1 MNLQYMKLQIL
12 AIGLIVLAGYLGGV
26 LAKKLKVGEVIGQML
41 GGVVVGP
48 HLLKA
53 LLGCWATPQELPSI
67 LLGLYNFIHTD
78 GFHSYESV
86 IESFHFF
93 VFLFLGLIAFS
104 LGEELHLDRLK
115 EVGFSAVTIC
125 LVQGVFTFVALSV
138 PFYFFFGFSLINS
151 LIIGSIGIATA
162 PALTFILM
170 RKLRIEGRL
179 KNLLANVVVLDDL
192 MEVVFFSVF
201 LGVAVYIQL
210 GKEVSFLALGKH
222 LLLELGLALL
232 LGLIIFVLIF
242 FFLRGKDAQDEAKD
256 SKEERFLST
265 FLSDH
270 PTPSVEVLL
279 FIIGVVSVG
288 IAFSIH
294 LNLPFLITAIFAGFL
309 VANLHYHAI
318 FDSLKIDNVM
328 PIFNLLFFAIIGASI
343 QLEAFSW
350 ATIGLSL
357 SYVMLR
363 SVGKLLGNHLGAKY
377 TRQDPMIVAFFP
389 KLMLPQAGMA
399 AVETILVA
407 TVLAGSGGQAIFNI
421 IIPALVFFEVGGA
434 LLSERT
440 LIKWKNWTIGERDAV
455 CQTTDNPPKSL
466 SQLMTVTHLCLK
478 ADTQSEVLT
487 RGLDSLRRQKI
498 VRDDNCQEILSSL
511 LAREKLSST
520 YMGKRVAIPHCRLEE
535 LDQSYLVK
543 IELEEAVIW
552 DKKQNLVEQVF
563 LLLTGAREP
572 KQHLQAIRAI
582 ASGIARTAANNKE

>member
-26 LAKKLKVGEVIGQML
+26 LAKKLKIGEVIGQML
-41 GGVVVGP
+41 GGVLVGP

-53 LLGCWATPQELPSI
+53 VLAYFGDAQNLPALLQGVHH
-67 LLGLYNFIHTD
+67 FVHTD
-78 GFHSYESV
+78 GFHSYESI

-93 VFLFLGLIAFS
+93 VFMFLGLIAFS

-125 LVQGVFTFVALSV
+125 LVQGVITFVALSV
-138 PFYFFFGFSLINS
+138 PFYFFFDFSLINS

-170 RKLRIEGRL
+170 RKLRVEGKL

-192 MEVVFFSVF
+192 MEVIFFSIF
-201 LGVAVYIQL
+201 LGIAVYLQM
-210 GKEVSFLALGKH
+210 GKEVSFLALGEH
-222 LLLELGLALL
+222 LLIEIFLALL

-242 FFLRGKDAQDEAKD
+242 IFLRGRTSSDETKSDKDD
-256 SKEERFLST
+256 RFLST

-288 IAFSIH
+288 IALSIH
-294 LNLPFLITAIFAGFL
+294 LDLPFLITAIFAGFL

-343 QLEAFSW
+343 QLESFSW
-350 ATIGLSL
+350 ATIGFSL
-357 SYVMLR
+357 SYVVLR
-363 SVGKLLGNHLGAKY
+363 SAGKLVGNHLGTKY
-377 TRQDPMIVAFFP
+377 TGQDPMIVAFFP

-407 TVLAGSGGQAIFNI
+407 TVLADSGGDTIFNI
-421 IIPALVFFEVGGA
+421 IIPALVIFEVGGA

-440 LIKWKNWTIGERDAV
+440 LIKWKNWTIGEKDAY
-455 CQTTDNPPKSL
+455 CQ
-466 SQLMTVTHLCLK
+466 
-478 ADTQSEVLT
+478 
-487 RGLDSLRRQKI
+487 
-498 VRDDNCQEILSSL
+498 SS
-511 LAREKLSST
+511 A
-520 YMGKRVAIPHCRLEE
+520 
-535 LDQSYLVK
+535 
-543 IELEEAVIW
+543 
-552 DKKQNLVEQVF
+552 KQNCKLDFFE
-563 LLLTGAREP
+563 
-572 KQHLQAIRAI
+572 
-582 ASGIARTAANNKE
+582 

>member
-26 LAKKLKVGEVIGQML
+26 LAKKLKIGEVIGQML
-41 GGVVVGP
+41 GGVLVGP

-53 LLGCWATPQELPSI
+53 VLACFGQEQELPAM
-67 LLGLYNFIHTD
+67 LDGLYHFIHTD
-78 GFHSYESV
+78 GFHSYEAI

-93 VFLFLGLIAFS
+93 VFMFLGLIAFS

-125 LVQGVFTFVALSV
+125 LVQGVITFVVLSV
-138 PFYFFFGFSLINS
+138 PFYYLFDFSLINS

-170 RKLRIEGRL
+170 RKLRVEGKL

-192 MEVVFFSVF
+192 MEVIFFSIF
-201 LGVAVYIQL
+201 LGIAVYLQM
-210 GKEVSFLALGKH
+210 GKEVSFLALGQH
-222 LLLELGLALL
+222 LLIEIFLALL

-242 FFLRGKDAQDEAKD
+242 IFLRGRSSSDESKTAKD
-256 SKEERFLST
+256 DRFLST

-288 IAFSIH
+288 IAVSIH
-294 LNLPFLITAIFAGFL
+294 LDLPFLITAIFAGFL

-343 QLEAFSW
+343 QLETFSW

-357 SYVMLR
+357 SYVVLR
-363 SVGKLLGNHLGAKY
+363 SAGKLVGNHLGTKY
-377 TRQDPMIVAFFP
+377 TGQDPMIVAFFP

-407 TVLAGSGGQAIFNI
+407 TVLAGSGGETIFNI
-421 IIPALVFFEVGGA
+421 IIPALVIFEVGGA

-440 LIKWKNWTIGERDAV
+440 LIKWKNWTIGEKEV
-455 CQTTDNPPKSL
+455 CCQTTAKSFSEL
-466 SQLMTVTHLCLK
+466 EELLQKREIFLQTNSRQ
-478 ADTQSEVLT
+478 EVLAS
-487 RGLDSLRRQKI
+487 GLDCLRSERV
-498 VRDDNCQEILSSL
+498 VRDDNYQEILASL

-520 YMGKRVAIPHCRLEE
+520 YMDKGVAVPHCRLEE
-535 LDQSYLVK
+535 LDQPYLVK
-543 IELEEAVIW
+543 INLAEATIW
-552 DKKQNLVEQVF
+552 DKQQNKVKQVF
-563 LLLTGAREP
+563 LILTGAKDP
-572 KQHLQAIRAI
+572 KQHLRAIRAV
-582 ASGIARTAANNKE
+582 AHSLQNKE

>member
-26 LAKKLKVGEVIGQML
+26 LAKKLKIGEVIGQML
-41 GGVVVGP
+41 GGVLVGP

-53 LLGCWATPQELPSI
+53 VLACFGQEQELPAM
-67 LLGLYNFIHTD
+67 LDGLYHFIHTD
-78 GFHSYESV
+78 GFHSYEAI

-93 VFLFLGLIAFS
+93 VFMFLGLIAFS

-125 LVQGVFTFVALSV
+125 LVQGVITFVVLSV
-138 PFYFFFGFSLINS
+138 PFYYLFDFSLINS

-170 RKLRIEGRL
+170 RKLRVEGKL

-192 MEVVFFSVF
+192 MEVIFFSIF
-201 LGVAVYIQL
+201 LGIAVYLQM
-210 GKEVSFLALGKH
+210 GKEVSFLALGQH
-222 LLLELGLALL
+222 LLIEIFLALL

-242 FFLRGKDAQDEAKD
+242 IFLRGRSSSDESKTAKD
-256 SKEERFLST
+256 DRFLST

-288 IAFSIH
+288 IAVSIH
-294 LNLPFLITAIFAGFL
+294 LDLPFLITAIFAGFL

-343 QLEAFSW
+343 QLETFSW

-357 SYVMLR
+357 SYVVLR
-363 SVGKLLGNHLGAKY
+363 SAGKLVGNHLGTKY
-377 TRQDPMIVAFFP
+377 TGQDPMIVAFFP

-407 TVLAGSGGQAIFNI
+407 TVLAGSGGETIFNI
-421 IIPALVFFEVGGA
+421 IIPALVIFEVGGA

-440 LIKWKNWTIGERDAV
+440 LIKWKNWTIGEKEV
-455 CQTTDNPPKSL
+455 CCQTTAKSF
-466 SQLMTVTHLCLK
+466 
-478 ADTQSEVLT
+478 SE
-487 RGLDSLRRQKI
+487 
-498 VRDDNCQEILSSL
+498 
-511 LAREKLSST
+511 
-520 YMGKRVAIPHCRLEE
+520 LEE
-535 LDQSYLVK
+535 LLQK
-543 IELEEAVIW
+543 REI
-552 DKKQNLVEQVF
+552 F
-563 LLLTGAREP
+563 LQTNSRQEVL
-572 KQHLQAIRAI
+572 
-582 ASGIARTAANNKE
+582 ASGLDCLRSREWFEMTTTKRFWHRSWLGKIPIWTKALPFRTAA

>member
-26 LAKKLKVGEVIGQML
+26 VAKKLKIGEVIGQMV
-41 GGVVVGP
+41 GGVLVGP
-48 HLLKA
+48 HLLQA
-53 LLGCWATPQELPSI
+53 LLGCWNDSQELPAI
-67 LLGLYNFIHTD
+67 FQGLYHFVHTD
-78 GFHSYESV
+78 GFHSYESI

-125 LVQGVFTFVALSV
+125 VVQGVITFVVLSI
-138 PFYFFFGFSLINS
+138 PFYFFFDFSLINS

-170 RKLRIEGRL
+170 RKLSIEGKL

-192 MEVVFFSVF
+192 MEVIFFSVF
-201 LGVAVYIQL
+201 LGVAVYLQM
-210 GKEVSFLALGKH
+210 GKEVSFFALGKH
-222 LLLELGLALL
+222 LLVELALSLL
-232 LGLIIFVLIF
+232 LGFIVFVLIF
-242 FFLRGKDAQDEAKD
+242 FFLRGKSPQDEIKD

-288 IAFSIH
+288 IAFSLH
-294 LNLPFLITAIFAGFL
+294 LDLPFLITAIFAGFL

-343 QLEAFSW
+343 QLESFSW
-350 ATIGLSL
+350 STIGLSL
-357 SYVMLR
+357 AYVALR
-363 SVGKLLGNHLGAKY
+363 TVGKLLGNHLGTKY
-377 TRQDPMIVAFFP
+377 TGQDPMIVAFFP

-407 TVLAGSGGQAIFNI
+407 TVLAGSGGEMIFNI

-434 LLSERT
+434 ILSERT
-440 LIKWKNWTIGERDAV
+440 LIKWKNWTIGEKEIYS
-455 CQTTDNPPKSL
+455 QTVNKKSSLQDCFLETRSLLLQAESPKALLIS
-466 SQLMTVTHLCLK
+466 
-478 ADTQSEVLT
+478 
-487 RGLDSLRRQKI
+487 GLESLRELNI
-498 VRDDNCQEILSSL
+498 VRDDNFSEILSSL
-511 LAREKLSST
+511 MAREKLSST
-520 YMGKRVAIPHCRLEE
+520 YMSQNVAIPHCRLESLE
-535 LDQSYLVK
+535 QPYLVK
-543 IELEEAVIW
+543 IDLKEPLIW
-552 DKKQNLVEQVF
+552 DKKQNMVKQVF
-563 LLLTGAREP
+563 LILTGAKNP
-572 KQHLQAIRAI
+572 QQHLQAIKVI
-582 ASGIARTAANNKE
+582 ASSLQNKE